1 MKRITYI
8 LLLVI
13 GVTFLNS
20 CKEDERDV
28 DQIEGSKNLAAF
40 DDVNS
45 SPSFTRVANGSEYTA
60 TVYVKLTGPTASDV
74 KSDIS
79 VTIGV
84 DTEESTAIEGTH
96 FRLSSEPLTLAAN
109 NNHLAKY
116 EFTMLTAGIETPL
129 PESPVVALKITQASG
144 DGSVIASGKLY
155 PVTLNYAC
163 PSYLE
168 GWYACTMVRDG
179 VDTYEYDDYITETGV
194 GTYRT
199 TEVGHWIGGLG
210 VGTPGYTFQDV
221 CGVLCVPQQYLVDYY
236 SNIVQGTELG
246 TVDED
251 GTLHITYSISSDSWS
266 SVYENTYVPYPEK

>member
-1 MKRITYI
+1 MKKITYI

-28 DQIEGSKNLAAF
+28 DLIESSKNLAAF

-45 SPSFTRVANGSEYTA
+45 SPSLTRVADGSEYTA
-60 TVYVKLTGPTASDV
+60 QVYVKLTGPSTRDIT
-74 KSDIS
+74 SDIT

-84 DTEESTAIEGTH
+84 DEEKSTAVEGTH
-96 FRLSSEPLTLAAN
+96 FRLDNSTVTLAAN
-109 NNHLAKY
+109 NNHLAIY
-116 EFTMLTAGIETPL
+116 EFTMITAGIETPL
-129 PESPVVALKITQASG
+129 PESPVVALKITEASG
-144 DGSVIASGKLY
+144 DGNVIGFGKVF

-168 GWYACTMVRDG
+168 GWYECTMVRDG
-179 VDTYEYDDYITETGV
+179 ADTYTFDDYITEIGV

-210 VGTPGYTFQDV
+210 VGWPGYTFQDV
-221 CGVLCVPQQYLVDYY
+221 CSTLSVPQQYLVDYY
-236 SNIVQGTELG
+236 SNIVQGTEYG
-246 TVDED
+246 SVDED
-251 GTLHITYSISSDSWS
+251 GTLHITYSITSSSWS
-266 SVYENTYVPYPEK
+266 SVYQCTYVPYEK